1 MPLFGAYNIISP
13 TLKITVKTSFRL
25 RLEFFFLLID
35 APLKSLRVEI
45 SVRKLQKND
54 KNYENY
60 FSGTFVK

>member
-1 MPLFGAYNIISP
+1 MGHIMPLFGAYNIISP

-54 KNYENY
+54 KN
-60 FSGTFVK
+60 